1 MEAGTRHADPLNL
14 PWQNQRLSAGRK
26 FPLPRAADISSQRA
40 VDDPRVLGTPHT
52 TVRVVPWT
60 RPARD
65 EYWLQPRDGERRLKQ
80 LENSRE
86 DIDEKT
92 LTRYGSRATM
102 TPRVGVD

>member
-1 MEAGTRHADPLNL
+1 MHAGTRHADPLNL
-14 PWQNQRLSAGRK
+14 PWQHQRLSAGRK
-26 FPLPRAADISSQRA
+26 FPLHVQLISRRSDA

-65 EYWLQPRDGERRLKQ
+65 EFWLQPRDLERRLKQ

-92 LTRYGSRATM
+92 LTRSSSDYGTACRS
-102 TPRVGVD
+102 